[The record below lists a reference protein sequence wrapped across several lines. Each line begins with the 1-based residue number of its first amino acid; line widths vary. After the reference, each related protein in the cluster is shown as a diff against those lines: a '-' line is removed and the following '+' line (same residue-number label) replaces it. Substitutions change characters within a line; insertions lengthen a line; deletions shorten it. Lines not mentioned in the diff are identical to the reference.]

1 MRSVL
6 LALAFL
12 IAPAGAL
19 AVDNAKPDIPL
30 LTVSGTGAVTAPPDT
45 AYVTVGMETA
55 GKSLSDAQQRN
66 SAVMKKVIDRL
77 QQLKIE
83 KERIQTSSFTVSPQY
98 KPPVKHHPVD
108 APPAPPEIIGYTV
121 SNMVTVEVRE
131 PEKVAAVIEE
141 ASAAGANHFHGLQ
154 WGLRNEQQPRLNALK
169 LAAAKA
175 REKAAALSE
184 SLNLKLTRV
193 MNVTEGVQFLRPASH
208 VGRAMMATNGGG
220 GDIPVS
226 SGEMKIEA
234 TVTLS
239 YEIGGE

>member
-1 MRSVL
+1 MRSIL
-6 LALAFL
+6 LALALL
-12 IAPAGAL
+12 IVPVEAL
-19 AVDNAKPDIPL
+19 AGDSAKPDIPL
-30 LTVSGTGAVTAPPDT
+30 LTVSGTGTVTAPPDT

-66 SAVMKKVIDRL
+66 AAVMQKVIDRL

-83 KERIQTSSFTVSPQY
+83 KERIQTSSFTVAPQY
-98 KPPVKHHPVD
+98 KPPVKHPVD

-184 SLNLKLTRV
+184 SLNLKLIRV

-239 YEIGGE
+239 YEIGRE

>member
-1 MRSVL
+1 MRSIL
-6 LALAFL
+6 LALALL
-12 IAPAGAL
+12 IVPVEAL
-19 AVDNAKPDIPL
+19 AGDSAKPEIPL
-30 LTVSGTGAVTAPPDT
+30 LTVSGTGTVTAPPDT
-45 AYVTVGMETA
+45 VYVTVGMETA

-66 SAVMKKVIDRL
+66 AAVMQKVIDRL

-83 KERIQTSSFTVSPQY
+83 KERIQTSSFTVAPQY
-98 KPPVKHHPVD
+98 KPPVKHPVD

-184 SLNLKLTRV
+184 SLNLKLIRV
-193 MNVTEGVQFLRPASH
+193 MNVTEGVQFLRPAPH

-220 GDIPVS
+220 GDSPVS
-226 SGEMKIEA
+226 SGEMKVEA

-239 YEIGGE
+239 YEIGRE